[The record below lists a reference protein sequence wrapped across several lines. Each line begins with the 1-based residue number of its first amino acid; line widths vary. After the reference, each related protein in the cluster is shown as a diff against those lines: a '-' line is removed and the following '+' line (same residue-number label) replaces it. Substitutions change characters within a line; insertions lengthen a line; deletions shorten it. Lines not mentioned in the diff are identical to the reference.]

1 MSVGY
6 TGGRR
11 SAAGGGGGGGRGGR
25 RGAGGDGARRRHA
38 GRPAGGGSPVRRMR
52 RVGAWGPRRFVGD
65 KRHTHPTLKPTPN
78 LCTPLTLRA
87 SSTLFFFFNRTARL
101 RWRLASCAGGGA
113 GVCGAAAG
121 ARATGNASEAE

>member
-65 KRHTHPTLKPTPN
+65 KRHTHRTNKIRLTGIDWKIVSTYEPKTMLTN
-78 LCTPLTLRA
+78 LPA
-87 SSTLFFFFNRTARL
+87 
-101 RWRLASCAGGGA
+101 
-113 GVCGAAAG
+113 
-121 ARATGNASEAE
+121 